1 MRLLNP
7 DQASEYLGIPK
18 AMLAKMRWAGNGCR
32 FLKIGARIYY
42 RVADLEEWLRDH
54 ERMATSEG

>member
-18 AMLAKMRWAGNGCR
+18 ATLAKMRWAGNGCR

>member
-1 MRLLNP
+1 MSLLNP

-18 AMLAKMRWAGNGCR
+18 ATLAKMRWAGTGCR

-42 RVADLEEWLRDH
+42 RVADLEDWLREH

>member
-1 MRLLNP
+1 MKLLNA

-18 AMLAKMRWAGNGCR
+18 ATLAKMRWAGTGCR

-42 RVADLEEWLRDH
+42 RVGDLEDWLREH
-54 ERMATSEG
+54 ERLATSEG